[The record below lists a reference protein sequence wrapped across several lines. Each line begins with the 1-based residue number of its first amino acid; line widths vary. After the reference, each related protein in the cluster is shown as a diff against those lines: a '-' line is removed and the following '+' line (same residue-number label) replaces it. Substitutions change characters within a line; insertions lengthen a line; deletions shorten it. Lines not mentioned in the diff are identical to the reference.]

1 MILTPVQR
9 EDSVQREDPVQ
20 GEDPVQDEELDSLM
34 ASEKRIRIIGL
45 ATVLSLLTLTGML
58 LWWAFA

>member
-1 MILTPVQR
+1 MILTPV
-9 EDSVQREDPVQ
+9 D
-20 GEDPVQDEELDSLM
+20 GEDPVQDQELDSLR

-45 ATVLSLLTLTGML
+45 AAVFSLLTLTGML